1 MSTAPTELAKSA
13 GSHAWTSATERSPA
27 SDQLARDL
35 SLPEPIARLLIA
47 RGYAD
52 TTSARRFLHPE
63 LTHLHDPYA
72 MHGMREAVE
81 RIRRALLAHEPILIY
96 GDYDVDGTVATVL
109 LKTAIERTAAA
120 LGVTPDIRYHI
131 PHRLREGYGM
141 RESRIAD
148 AAAEGVRLVISVDT
162 GIRAHAAAEEAARLS
177 LDLIVTDH
185 HLPDELNG
193 IPNALAVLNPNQ
205 PGCAY
210 PCKDLCGAAVAFKL
224 AQALLEGAAR
234 DDSEHDRLRTKTLP
248 SFLKLLA
255 VATIADSVPLTGEN
269 RTIAA
274 IGLQQLRNPAQPGLR
289 ALMELAGIDITRPI
303 SAGDVGFRLAPRL
316 NAAGRM
322 EVASDVVELFL
333 SRDPAAAR
341 ALAEKLHRLN
351 DDRRATES
359 TALREIEQ
367 QIETLLATPEGLPAC
382 LVLDD
387 RTDDPGAPSSTGGA
401 GQGGVLFTPDPPR
414 LESET
419 WVQTSGWH
427 RGVVGILASRVVE
440 RTNRPALVIAHEDG
454 IAHGS
459 GRSIPGFHLLDALT
473 AAHEQSNQTLFT
485 RFGGHAHAV
494 GFALPSAHVPLL
506 RESLARIAAQQLGV
520 TPAAEELH
528 FDLELR
534 FAEITRDLLDTF
546 ERLAPFG
553 LGNPDPLLVTRNA
566 RLFAPPRTLAER
578 HLRLSFEDHDG
589 ASRMS
594 GVAWS
599 RRTSGVPGETTRW
612 GGTSWPEISRQQSW
626 SPGDSFDIAY
636 HLRRNWHPDFG
647 GWELEIVDLQRTEGR
662 Q

>member
-1 MSTAPTELAKSA
+1 MATAPIELASA
-13 GSHAWTSATERSPA
+13 PGSSPSSSWICAAAPCAA
-27 SDQLARDL
+27 SEALGREL
-35 SLPEPIARLLIA
+35 HLPAAIARLLIA
-47 RGYAD
+47 RGYTD
-52 TTSARRFLHPE
+52 VESATNFLRPE

-72 MHGMREAVE
+72 MHGMSAAVT
-81 RIRRALLAHEPILIY
+81 RIRSALIAAEPILIY

-131 PHRLREGYGM
+131 PHRIREGYGM

-193 IPNALAVLNPNQ
+193 SPRALAVLNPNQ
-205 PGCAY
+205 PHCDY

-234 DDSEHDRLRTKTLP
+234 DDSQPESQLNRLRSKTLP

-269 RTIAA
+269 RTIAH
-274 IGLQQLRNPAQPGLR
+274 IGLRELRSPAQPGLR
-289 ALMELAGIDITRPI
+289 ALMDLAGIDTSRPI
-303 SAGDVGFRLAPRL
+303 SATDVGFRLAPRL

-333 SRDPAAAR
+333 SRDPVAAR
-341 ALAEKLHRLN
+341 SLAEKLHRLN
-351 DDRRATES
+351 DDRRATEAS
-359 TALREIEQ
+359 ALRDIEA
-367 QIETLLATPEGLPAC
+367 QIEWLLASPEGLPAC

-387 RTDDPGAPSSTGGA
+387 STID
-401 GQGGVLFTPDPPR
+401 T
-414 LESET
+414 T
-419 WVQTSGWH
+419 GWH

-440 RTNRPALVIAHEDG
+440 RTGRPALVLANERETADPSEIQL
-454 IAHGS
+454 AHGS

-473 AAHEQSNQTLFT
+473 AAHEQSAGALFS

-494 GFALPSAHVPLL
+494 GFALPSSNVPQL
-506 RESLARIAAQQLGV
+506 RESLVRIAAQRLNL
-520 TPAAEELH
+520 TTEDPFS

-534 FAEITRDLLDTF
+534 FADITPDLLDTF
-546 ERLAPFG
+546 EQLAPFG
-553 LGNPDPLLVTRNA
+553 LGNPDPILVTRSA
-566 RLFAPPRTLAER
+566 RLLAPPRTLAER

-589 ASRMS
+589 AARFS

-599 RRTSGVPGETTRW
+599 GRSLRRTC
-612 GGTSWPEISRQQSW
+612 WPQLSRIQNW
-626 SPGDSFDIAY
+626 SPGDCFDLAF

-647 GWELEIVDLQRTEGR
+647 GWELEILALHRL
-662 Q
+662 